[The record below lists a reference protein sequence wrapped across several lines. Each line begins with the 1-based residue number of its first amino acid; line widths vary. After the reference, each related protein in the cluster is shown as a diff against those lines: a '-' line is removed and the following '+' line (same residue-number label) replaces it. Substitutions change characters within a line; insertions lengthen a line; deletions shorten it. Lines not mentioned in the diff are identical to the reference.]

1 MNSIMTAYWPIF
13 EMYQRLR
20 NQLMEI
26 LTDEDLRFSPGGT
39 NPTFGA
45 LCKEI
50 GEIEYA
56 YIESFKNFQIDF
68 SYRNPEPGLEQSVAR
83 LTTWFAELDQELK
96 ATIAGLSEE
105 EVQNRMVV
113 RGPDFQ
119 LSPQIQ
125 LNVYQEALL
134 IFYGKATVY
143 CKALNKELPQQFR
156 EWIG

>member
-1 MNSIMTAYWPIF
+1 MNSIMTQYWPIF
-13 EMYQRLR
+13 EMYQSLR
-20 NQLMEI
+20 TQLMET
-26 LTDEDLRFSPGGT
+26 LTDADLHFSPGGT
-39 NPTFGA
+39 NPTLGA

-56 YIESFKNFQIDF
+56 YIESFKNFEVDF
-68 SYRNPEPGLEQSVAR
+68 SYRNPEPALEQSVAR
-83 LTTWFAELDQELK
+83 LAAWFAELDQELK
-96 ATIAGLSEE
+96 ATVAGLSEE
-105 EVQNRMVV
+105 EVQNKMVV
-113 RGPDFQ
+113 RGPEFQ

-143 CKALNKELPQQFR
+143 LKALNKEVPQQFR